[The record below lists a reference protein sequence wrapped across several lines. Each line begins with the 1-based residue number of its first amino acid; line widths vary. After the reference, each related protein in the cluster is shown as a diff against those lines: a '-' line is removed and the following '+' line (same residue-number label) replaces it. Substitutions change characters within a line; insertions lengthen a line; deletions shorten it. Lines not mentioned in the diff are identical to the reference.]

1 MEINEDDLVMYE
13 ESQEIKETIWKIWDI
28 INDKEIIIKILLNT
42 SFLKYLKEAKSHSNL
57 SISDTKDKDKDK
69 DTINESS
76 NSNKLETNGKLLIY
90 I

>member
-1 MEINEDDLVMYE
+1 MENENEDDLVMYE
-13 ESQEIKETIWKIWDI
+13 ESLEIKETIWKLWDI

-42 SFLKYLKEAKSHSNL
+42 SFLKYLKEAKSQSNI
-57 SISDTKDKDKDK
+57 SISDSKDKDK